1 MATDATRA
9 PGVCLLQHPGEVA
22 CLVRPAV
29 DLPQR
34 APLQVLVGVD
44 QRAPAVEGPL
54 PDLLARDRVRGQLL
68 TAGCAA
74 AGRRLPVRF
83 SRAWPGGCLVE
94 RDKVRSTAGAATCLD
109 VGRGHDCQVEL
120 GPVGELGE
128 DPPDVLTV
136 GSG

>member
-29 DLPQR
+29 GLPQR
-34 APLQVLVGVD
+34 APPQVLVGVD

-54 PDLLARDRVRGQLL
+54 PDLLAGDRVRGRRL

-74 AGRRLPVRF
+74 AGRHPVVRVPGG
-83 SRAWPGGCLVE
+83 WPGLVQ
-94 RDKVRSTAGAATCLD
+94 RDEVRGTA
-109 VGRGHDCQVEL
+109 
-120 GPVGELGE
+120 
-128 DPPDVLTV
+128 
-136 GSG
+136 